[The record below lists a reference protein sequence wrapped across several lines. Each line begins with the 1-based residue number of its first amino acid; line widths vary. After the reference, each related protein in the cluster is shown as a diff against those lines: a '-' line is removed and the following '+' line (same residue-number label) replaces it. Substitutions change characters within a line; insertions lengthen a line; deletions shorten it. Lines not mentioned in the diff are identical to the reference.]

1 MFAQMLNLFGSLGP
15 TELLIILFIILLLF
29 GARKIPDLAKG
40 LGRGVKEFR
49 DASREIR
56 REIDTETSNN
66 NNTSAPERKVETGEI
81 RQVAGGEVKSKS

>member
-56 REIDTETSNN
+56 REMDSET
-66 NNTSAPERKVETGEI
+66 TKSAPIEQKAVESGEM
-81 RQVAGGEVKSKS
+81 RSATAADANVKS

>member
-56 REIDTETSNN
+56 REMDTETSTPAANQ
-66 NNTSAPERKVETGEI
+66 PKVESGEI

>member
-66 NNTSAPERKVETGEI
+66 NTSAPERKVETGEI
-81 RQVAGGEVKSKS
+81 RQVAGTEVKSKS